1 MAISFCV
8 IVIFLFF
15 ARKHLYGLLYDSR
28 KYVRDTELP
37 VRNEQKYDVLN
48 VGGEAKSYGELDGE
62 LDELD
67 HLEHKSGKV
76 DETNCV

>member
-37 VRNEQKYDVLN
+37 VRKEQKYGVLS
-48 VGGEAKSYGELDGE
+48 GSGESKEYGAKLDE

-67 HLEHKSGKV
+67 HVEHKEREVG
-76 DETNCV
+76 EANCV